1 MLKTTNKVRIMY
13 IKSWRKSHVDLFV
26 KIPMKKGVVYVELPE
41 VPVVKG
47 SKSKK

>member
-1 MLKTTNKVRIMY
+1 MY

-26 KIPMKKGVVYVELPE
+26 KIPMKKGIVYIELPE
-41 VPVVKG
+41 VPIVKS